1 MEIQPSAKAEELSG
15 LMWDFLNERVL
26 PAEAEY
32 DAYRAS
38 VGPNDWTLP
47 PVVEELKTEARARGL
62 WNLFL
67 PDVSGLTNVEY
78 AQLAEIS
85 GWSVDILPEAI
96 NCQAPTPATWRPAPV
111 GTAEQQAT
119 SAAARRHS
127 RSGFAMTEPTSPGER
142 HQHRVL
148 HHARRRRVR
157 HQRHQ
162 VVDVRPW
169 TRAAAS
175 SSSWASPTP
184 TARPLP
190 AVDGPRPIDTP
201 ASTSSGR

>member
-1 MEIQPSAKAEELSG
+1 MDFQPSAKTEELSG

-38 VGPNDWTLP
+38 VGPDDWTLP

-85 GWSVDILPEAI
+85 GWSVDIFPEAI
-96 NCQAPTPATWRPAPV
+96 NCQAPDTGNMETIHLF
-111 GTAEQQAT
+111 GTDGAEGAVAR
-119 SAAARRHS
+119 AAARRHDPL
-127 RSGFAMTEPTSPGER
+127 R
-142 HQHRVL
+142 
-148 HHARRRRVR
+148 
-157 HQRHQ
+157 
-162 VVDVRPW
+162 
-169 TRAAAS
+169 
-175 SSSWASPTP
+175 ASP
-184 TARPLP
+184 
-190 AVDGPRPIDTP
+190 
-201 ASTSSGR
+201 